1 MSSEVVSDLIA
12 PNNGSSNDSVLR
24 RSANFEPSLW
34 GDYFLSYPINTVLDD
49 MVRKQLEEQREEVRR
64 MLEAAEKC
72 SEKLSLI
79 DSIQRLGL
87 SYHFEGEINE
97 ILEHM
102 QNDSC
107 NLDDDEDIYI
117 VALRF
122 RLLRQQGY
130 SVSCEIFNR
139 FTNENGDFKE
149 SMVKDQRGILS
160 LYQASHLGMNGENI
174 LDKALAFTTTHLQA
188 IAMDASSPF
197 AEEAKYSLKWPIYKA
212 VPRFTA
218 RNHISLYDKDPLKN
232 NVLLSFAKLDF
243 NALQKLYKKELA
255 EVSRWLKDQKLMENL
270 SFARNRV
277 VECYFW
283 ALGVF
288 YEPKYS
294 YARSILVKNIIFIS
308 FLDDMYDVYATLD
321 ELQLFT
327 DAIERWD
334 INAIDKL
341 PHYMKFLYQAI
352 LDAYRDVEQDI
363 DEDNNI
369 LSFGLDCAKAAMKRQ
384 CRVYLAEAKW
394 FYEGYVPTMEEYMEI
409 ATISASYHLFAAS
422 SFLGMGDVV
431 SKEVLEW
438 AKSDP
443 IMLSASGDIGR
454 LMNDIVSHEFEQERG
469 DVASAVECYMKQ
481 YGVSEE
487 EAVVELE
494 KQVIKAWKDVTEDY
508 MKSNKFPNAIL
519 SCVIN
524 VNRLSDFFYKE
535 EDGYTFPNG
544 EIKRFITSMLKD
556 PVPF

>member
-255 EVSRWLKDQKLMENL
+255 EVSRW
-270 SFARNRV
+270 
-277 VECYFW
+277 
-283 ALGVF
+283 
-288 YEPKYS
+288 
-294 YARSILVKNIIFIS
+294 
-308 FLDDMYDVYATLD
+308 
-321 ELQLFT
+321 
-327 DAIERWD
+327 D